1 MASRLHS
8 FKTETPGEV
17 EIFMSLSRLNRV
29 LLGRAEAMDSTY
41 RDVLDIRF
49 HRSPGVWGARAG
61 RLKRAF

>member
-41 RDVLDIRF
+41 RDVLDID
-49 HRSPGVWGARAG
+49 STEVQVYGEPEQGA
-61 RLKRAF
+61 